1 MCRRCGLPSSGGYH
15 HIGLNTWNSAGR
27 TSPPPPEGHTGLLHV
42 VILFPNR
49 RELAMALKRVLDHGH
64 DAFTGGQHTPAGE
77 AVDLEAPDGNG
88 LELYYDGPREQWTGG
103 KASRSWT
110 KMFLGSCL
118 RKTCL
123 KSWAPSEAPGLQR
136 TPLSRCLMNNPY
148 RVR

>member
-1 MCRRCGLPSSGGYH
+1 
-15 HIGLNTWNSAGR
+15 
-27 TSPPPPEGHTGLLHV
+27 
-42 VILFPNR
+42 
-49 RELAMALKRVLDHGH
+49 MALKRVLDHGH

-77 AVDLEAPDGNG
+77 AVYLEVPDGNG
-88 LELYYDGPREQWTGG
+88 LELYYDGPCEQWAGG

-110 KMFLGSCL
+110 KTFFESCL

-136 TPLSRCLMNNPY
+136 IPLPRCLMNNPY